1 MKKIRL
7 PIWLVCLIFVAAT
20 LLMNLRYWIPVTED
34 SGEHYTLTLE
44 NASANKSTIFLSF
57 DHKANNFRLPYS
69 KAFEPLLEADAFGKE
84 YNVIADYKPGGR
96 RGRSYYDVYA
106 LSGADGAVYLTV
118 EQSEASELIKRSSR
132 IIVNDCSSRKL
143 LKFEKLK
150 FNNIGHL
157 FYTFQAQIG
166 YMKYTISA
174 SFCKNDAFLAAN
186 S

>member
-20 LLMNLRYWIPVTED
+20 LLLNLRYWIPVTEE

-69 KAFEPLLEADAFGKE
+69 KAFEPLLEADALGKE
-84 YNVIADYKPGGR
+84 YNVSADYKPGGR

-106 LSGADGAVYLTV
+106 LSGADGTVYLTV
-118 EQSEASELIKRSSR
+118 EQSEAIRQSMLPKRLGLTLVLDALACMLI
-132 IIVNDCSSRKL
+132 
-143 LKFEKLK
+143 
-150 FNNIGHL
+150 
-157 FYTFQAQIG
+157 TFR
-166 YMKYTISA
+166 MKH
-174 SFCKNDAFLAAN
+174 DARTNEEQPA
-186 S
+186 